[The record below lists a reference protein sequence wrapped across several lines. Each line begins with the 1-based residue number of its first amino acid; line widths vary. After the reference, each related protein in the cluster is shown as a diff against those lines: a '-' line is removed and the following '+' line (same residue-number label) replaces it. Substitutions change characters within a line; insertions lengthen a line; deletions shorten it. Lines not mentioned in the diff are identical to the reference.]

1 MKKLLDF
8 IYTTLV
14 TIIKGLLN
22 GKRWRQ
28 LLTLVVTL
36 WNEDLFDDPIFREV
50 IHKLIDRNRP
60 KISKKV
66 LHQKTLQ

>member
-1 MKKLLDF
+1 MKKIFDF
-8 IYTTLV
+8 IYATLV
-14 TIIKGLLN
+14 AIIRGLLN

-50 IHKLIDRNRP
+50 IHKLIDRNQS
-60 KISKKV
+60 KISKKI
-66 LHQKTLQ
+66 LPQKTLR